1 MQKNKLQVI
10 HILNNLEKG
19 GKEKNVLDICRNID
33 DNNFSCFI
41 LCLYNSEKEE
51 YLINSPKIK
60 VVRLN
65 LLKNKSVFVQ
75 LFLNIFQIKKIY
87 TLIKKHKPDI
97 IHTHTFFYS
106 VLPIIICVHFIK
118 KAKHF
123 HTIHT
128 GGMHYINK
136 TFFNKIKLYIEK
148 SSYSFNNTT
157 LIAISSILESKLQ
170 RLFPNRKISYVQN
183 GIDLNFEHK
192 NLYVN
197 TNYTFLNGVY
207 VARLVDGKNHITILK
222 ALSELKKCDIKFRF
236 TFIGGGPLNDHL
248 VQTSYDLGIKE
259 NVNFTGDIEN
269 VNSILD
275 SFNFGVFASEYEG
288 FSLALI
294 EMMSV
299 GMPVFVS
306 NSQTILDMGV
316 NDENSILFETHNY
329 LELKSLIV
337 DLFNDHIK
345 IEKYSKKAKEY
356 AKNFGVEK
364 MIFQLQS
371 TYLALK

>member
-10 HILNNLEKG
+10 HILDNLEKG

-75 LFLNIFQIKKIY
+75 LFLNIFQVKKIY
-87 TLIKKHKPDI
+87 TSIKKHKPDI

-106 VLPIIICVHFIK
+106 VLPVFLCVRLLK

-128 GGMHYINK
+128 GGMHYLKK
-136 TFFNKIKLYIEK
+136 TFFNKIKLHIEK
-148 SSYSFNNTT
+148 LFYNFNNTT
-157 LIAISSILESKLQ
+157 LIAISSIIESNLQ
-170 RLFPNRKISYVQN
+170 RLFPNCKISYVQN
-183 GIDLNFEHK
+183 GIDLNLHK
-192 NLYVN
+192 KELFSNPN
-197 TNYTFLNGVY
+197 FISPNGVY

-222 ALSELKKCDIKFRF
+222 ALSEFKKSHKDFKF
-236 TFIGGGPLNDHL
+236 TFIGGGPLHDRL
-248 VQTSYDLGIKE
+248 VQASYDLGIYE
-259 NVNFTGDIEN
+259 NIFFTGDVED
-269 VNSILD
+269 VSSLLTP
-275 SFNFGVFASEYEG
+275 FNFGVFASEYEG

-294 EMMSV
+294 EMMST
-299 GMPVFVS
+299 GMPVIVS
-306 NSQTILDMGV
+306 NANTILDMGI
-316 NDENSILFETHNY
+316 NHSNALLFETHDFMK
-329 LELKSLIV
+329 LKSLILE
-337 DLFNDHIK
+337 LFNDPVKIK
-345 IEKYSKKAKEY
+345 KYSNQSINFAHNFGIEKMM
-356 AKNFGVEK
+356 V
-364 MIFQLQS
+364 QLQS
-371 TYLALK
+371 TYLA